1 MFRKT
6 TLQGLFAL
14 LISAAG
20 LSAAA
25 DSLYTQHIYWPDF
38 VAAKVELPLSPP
50 LPRGLWLVGWVS
62 GLVPEDTLQPA
73 ESAPPTG
80 LLLTADQARWV
91 VGHFPAM
98 LQQNVPDLRSWS
110 RVDAG
115 SRVIVFGR
123 EHAQTQLALP
133 SAAPLDWYIIN
144 YAAYQLRLLTGRR
157 LAAGLQTSTS
167 AAVTGRRI
175 RPILSADIAGQRVS
189 LKVAGNVT
197 INGGVRFQD
206 QEKSVT
212 NFRSDKRWDLE
223 IDQTQRFDITGS
235 VGDRIDVTI
244 HQDSENDFE
253 WENDLRITYK
263 GDEDEILQRIE
274 AGNISLALPGTQ
286 FATGAGGNSQGLFG
300 LKAISKLGPLDIT
313 TIASIQRSQKFIKS
327 NTLTEA
333 LVLQDRYYVRNRYF
347 FLDLDFRAEY
357 FPLNSNGIHTFI
369 RNRVVKQLEVY
380 QASSRTSREQ
390 LANTYSGTAY
400 IDPRNPTAHPD
411 SVEGLFQRLT
421 LNVDYV
427 PDYESGVIRLRVP
440 AQADA
445 IIAVAYSLGSAT
457 GQAGESIGDVGFI
470 ATDSLS
476 HVRLKLIKDRGQTA
490 SSATWALEFK
500 NVYSLGGININP
512 EGFDVKIFYLQG
524 TSRTD
529 RHEDSQTYLTK
540 FGLDLREN
548 ETQAGDPDDIIDIF
562 NTNIV
567 KLALGELHFPA
578 LLPFAYS
585 TEPGVATADKALLE
599 IYGYELQ
606 DSGGDFI
613 AVGDS
618 VPDMYYAPRK
628 MIQARFEIEI
638 QQSSKGASTFNLGF
652 NMVPGSE
659 TVKVNGQKLNRDVD
673 YTIDPFSNSLTI
685 KNMEQWVNPE
695 VTIEYEE
702 NTFISFDKK
711 VMLGSRIQWDLGD
724 QSFLGATG
732 LFYDQSIL
740 EERVD
745 VGSEPI
751 QNMLWDINGRLS
763 REVPLFTRLLDRLP
777 FIETDAISKFN
788 IEGEIAQ
795 VLPNPNPLGE
805 GFVDDFESAKRVTS
819 PTLQYRSWHQSAP
832 PVGKRLS
839 DRRKMAWWNPF
850 NDWPVQEIWPEREI
864 SAQAKNL
871 TTTILVLDAFFEQ
884 FGELPSDSMW
894 AGITYPLLSSDYD
907 QSQSK
912 FFEIWLRGFSGRLH
926 IDLGDISED
935 INGNGKIDT
944 EDELLPGTTEG
955 NGLLDE
961 GEDIGLDGCL
971 DVDEDGNGGCFGLND
986 DNDFNPDGSP
996 RIDEE
1001 LFDGIDNDGDGL
1013 IDEDI
1018 SGLRPGALLTD
1029 PNGDNWSNSGRND
1042 RNDFINGTEG
1052 NAATAD
1058 GTRPD
1063 TEDLNGTGSF
1073 APEVRNDYFTYSFLL
1088 DPNDIDFD
1096 PSLVGGRTFNLP
1108 PPANDTLA
1116 TGWRLFRIPMADF
1129 KPADDNMSVSWDNVQ
1144 NLRLWIDELGN
1155 ESYQIDITG
1164 RVQIA
1169 QIEFVGNEW
1178 QEIGLAAINSDT
1190 FTKVDSTLNLAVT
1203 VVNTEDNPDY
1213 TSPPNVRGDL
1223 DRINNIRR
1231 KEQALALDFR
1241 KRGLPPGFKGAVTK
1255 EIISRSNESTFL
1267 AYSQMALY
1275 VHGESFDDAP
1285 KLMTKDAT
1293 YYTFWMRMGLGKAV
1307 GEMYYEIRKP
1317 LYPGWDERNHLDINM
1332 DSLATLKLRGEPD
1345 TTIRVDDV
1353 EIPGYYLD
1361 DMLVLIKGEPSL
1373 DRIGRYTTGV
1383 INRHPTR
1390 TIRGRVFLDEFRL
1403 SKVKR
1408 DKGVA
1413 VRLSGSLKLADLLTT
1428 SFNYS
1433 RMDADF
1439 HNVQQKMV
1447 RNPVTSERFQ
1457 TSLQFNPDRFLP
1469 KAWGIKAPVSL
1480 NYNRSLKSPKY
1491 IPGSDILAGTV
1502 AETKEEF
1509 QQRAEQLAVKVSFAK
1524 SARSRSWLVRQ
1535 TLDRFT
1541 GGLTYQRK
1549 RSSNKEIKGL
1559 DERSFNTNLN
1569 YPIKFSD
1576 ENYIRPFK
1584 VLAGLPWL
1592 GKRIENIR
1600 IYYTPSQVQFAG
1612 TVTEILSTQ
1621 VNRTRADTTLERYK
1635 FNLKRSAQAQYRL
1648 SDRLVFDYSFNANST
1663 LDELRNAKLQALRE
1677 FDTGRDLQ
1685 INEQYSVK
1693 FDPLIFSWLNPKLN
1707 YRSQYQWTKNRPITD
1722 PNRGGAVAASGR
1734 LSGNLNL
1741 SLKSIVEVYYKPVTA
1756 RAGPRSRRSRR
1767 SRTAEQEAPEEI
1779 KNKRLE
1785 AVLKGLHGLTSRIMP
1800 ITLSY
1805 SRNNRT
1811 GEPAVRGQPGYPY
1824 RWGLRERS
1832 GLAPDDSTTGDLDLR
1847 RFSDDEDFSWK
1858 SGLKLGKSINL
1869 NVSRSWKRSS
1879 TTGRSAVTRN
1889 SSETFLL
1896 LSDQGDIGLPL
1907 VDWSLRWSGLEN
1919 LPLLKLLPWQISLEH
1934 AQVGSHVKNEQNQ
1947 QAPVNSYK
1955 RNFQPLLG
1963 LTITF
1968 KGGLSSNIRASRQ
1981 TTLDIKDSG
1990 DSKVSADQISGTLT
2004 YQHRGGFTIP
2014 IPFFR
2019 DIKLNNT
2026 VNFSLSVESSS
2037 TERQL
2042 RKGAATEF
2050 IRQNSERS
2058 LIIKPYIT
2066 YTFSD
2071 KITGSFRYIYTER
2084 ENDITGKTI
2093 TRNIGFDV
2101 NIAIKGS

>member
-1 MFRKT
+1 MFNKT
-6 TLQGLFAL
+6 TLQGLFAVL
-14 LISAAG
+14 LSTAG
-20 LSAAA
+20 LSGAA
-25 DSLYTQHIYWPDF
+25 DSLYTHHIYWPDF
-38 VAAKVELPLSPP
+38 VATKVELPLSRP
-50 LPRGLWLVGWVS
+50 LPKGLWLVGWVS
-62 GLVPEDTLQPA
+62 GLAPEDTLLPL
-73 ESAPPTG
+73 ESDLPTV
-80 LLLTADQARWV
+80 LLLTPDQARWV
-91 VGHFPAM
+91 VGHFPAL
-98 LQQNVPDLRSWS
+98 LQQNVPNLRRWS
-110 RVDAG
+110 RIDTA

-123 EHAQTQLALP
+123 EHVQSQLLLP
-133 SAAPLDWYIIN
+133 SAATLDWYIVH
-144 YAAYQLRLLTGRR
+144 YAAHRLRLLTRRR
-157 LAAGLQTSTS
+157 LAQSLQTPTV
-167 AAVTGRRI
+167 AAVTGQRTI
-175 RPILSADIAGQRVS
+175 ELLGADIAGQRVS

-197 INGGVRFQD
+197 FNGGVRFQD

-212 NFRSDKRWDLE
+212 NFRADKRWDLE

-286 FATGAGGNSQGLFG
+286 FATGVGGNSQGLFG
-300 LKAISKLGPLDIT
+300 LKAISKLGPLDLT
-313 TIASIQRSQKFIKS
+313 AIASIQRSQKFIKS

-333 LVLQDRYYVRNRYF
+333 LVIQDRYYVRNRYF
-347 FLDLDFRAEY
+347 FLDLDFRAGY
-357 FPLNSNGIHTFI
+357 FPLNSNGIRTFNA
-369 RNRVVKQLEVY
+369 NRVVKQLEVY
-380 QASSRTSREQ
+380 RASSRTSREQ
-390 LANTYSGTAY
+390 LADTYSGTAY

-427 PDYESGVIRLRVP
+427 PDYESGFIRLRVP
-440 AQADA
+440 VQDDV

-457 GQAGESIGDVGFI
+457 GLAVESIGDVGYI
-470 ATDSLS
+470 ATDSLA

-490 SSATWALEFK
+490 SSPTWPLEFK

-529 RHEDSQTYLTK
+529 RHEDGQTYLSK
-540 FGLDLREN
+540 FGLDLWEN
-548 ETQAGDPDDIIDIF
+548 ESQAGDPDDIVDVF

-567 KLALGELHFPA
+567 KLPQGELHFPA

-599 IYGYELQ
+599 IYGFELQ

-628 MIQARFEIEI
+628 MIQPRFEIEI

-711 VMLGSRIQWDLGD
+711 VMLGGRIQWDLDD

-763 REVPLFTRLLDRLP
+763 REVPLLTRLLDRLP

-864 SAQAKNL
+864 SAQANNL
-871 TTTILVLDAFFEQ
+871 TTTIMVLDVFFEQ
-884 FGELPSDSMW
+884 FGDIPSDSMW

-912 FFEIWLRGFSGRLH
+912 FFEIWLRGFKGRLH

-935 INGNGKIDT
+935 INLNGKIDT

-961 GEDIGLDGCL
+961 GEDVGLDGCR
-971 DVDEDGNGGCFGLND
+971 DVDEDGNGGCFQVD
-986 DNDFNPDGSP
+986 DDRDGTT
-996 RIDEE
+996 DEE
-1001 LFDGIDNDGDGL
+1001 IFDGIDNDGDGL

-1018 SGLRPGALLTD
+1018 SALRPGALLSD

-1088 DPNDIDFD
+1088 DPTDIDFD
-1096 PSLVGGRTFNLP
+1096 PSLVGGRTFNVP

-1144 NLRLWIDELGN
+1144 NLRLWIDGLGN
-1155 ESYQIDITG
+1155 ESYQTDITG

-1178 QEIGLAAINSDT
+1178 EEIGLAAIDSDI

-1267 AYSQMALY
+1267 AYSKMALY
-1275 VHGESFDDAP
+1275 VHGESFDANP
-1285 KLMTKDAT
+1285 KLMTVDAT

-1317 LYPGWDERNHLDINM
+1317 LYPGWDERNHLDIDM
-1332 DSLATLKLRGEPD
+1332 DALAQLKLREEPD
-1345 TTIRVDDV
+1345 TTIQVDDEPV
-1353 EIPGYYLD
+1353 PGYYLG
-1361 DMLVLIKGEPSL
+1361 DMLVLIKGDPSL

-1390 TIRGRVFLDEFRL
+1390 NIFGRVFLDEFRL
-1403 SKVKR
+1403 SNVKR
-1408 DKGVA
+1408 DKGLA

-1428 SFNYS
+1428 SFNYN
-1433 RMDADF
+1433 RTDADF
-1439 HNVQQKMV
+1439 HTVQQKIV

-1457 TSLQFNPDRFLP
+1457 TSLQINPDRFLP
-1469 KAWGIKAPVSL
+1469 KAWGVRAPVSV
-1480 NYNRSLKSPKY
+1480 NYTRSLKSPKY
-1491 IPGSDILAGTV
+1491 IPGRDILAGTV
-1502 AETKEEF
+1502 AETKEKF
-1509 QQRAEQLAVKVSFAK
+1509 QQRTEQMAVKFSFAK
-1524 SARSRSWLVRQ
+1524 SVRSPYWLVRQ
-1535 TLDRFT
+1535 TFDRIT
-1541 GGLTYQRK
+1541 GGVTYQRV

-1559 DERSFNTNLN
+1559 DARSFNTNLN

-1592 GKRIENIR
+1592 GKRVEDIR

-1621 VNRTRADTTLERYK
+1621 VNRARADTTLERYK

-1648 SDRLVFDYSFNANST
+1648 SDRLSFTYSFNANST
-1663 LDELRNAKLQALRE
+1663 LDELRDAKLQALQQ
-1677 FDTGRDLQ
+1677 FNTGRDLQ
-1685 INEQYSVK
+1685 INEQYGVK

-1707 YRSQYQWTKNRPITD
+1707 YQSQYQWTKNRPITD
-1722 PNRGGAVAASGR
+1722 PRRGGAVAASGR
-1734 LSGNLNL
+1734 LSANLNL
-1741 SLKSIVEVYYKPVTA
+1741 TLKSIVEVYYRPVTA
-1756 RAGPRSRRSRR
+1756 QTGPRARRNRR
-1767 SRTAEQEAPEEI
+1767 SRTGEQEAPEEI

-1785 AVLKGLHGLTSRIMP
+1785 ALLKRLHGLTSHILP

-1811 GEPAVRGQPGYPY
+1811 GEPAVRGQPGYAY
-1824 RWGLRERS
+1824 RLGLRELA
-1832 GLAPDDSTTGDLDLR
+1832 GLVPDVSTTGGLDLSR
-1847 RFSDDEDFSWK
+1847 ISADEDFSWR

-1869 NVSRSWKRSS
+1869 NVSRSWKNSS
-1879 TTGRSAVTRN
+1879 TRSRSAETHNR
-1889 SSETFLL
+1889 SETFLML
-1896 LSDQGDIGLPL
+1896 NDQGDIGLPL
-1907 VDWSLRWSGLEN
+1907 VDWSLRWSGLEM
-1919 LPLLKLLPWQISLEH
+1919 LPLLKLLPWQISLQH
-1934 AQVGSHVKNEQNQ
+1934 AQIGSHVKNEQNQ
-1947 QAPVNSYK
+1947 QAPVHIYK
-1955 RNFQPLLG
+1955 RNFQPLVG

-1981 TTLDIKDSG
+1981 ITLHIKDSG
-1990 DSKVSADQISGTLT
+1990 NTKVSADQISGTLT
-2004 YQHRGGFTIP
+2004 YQRRGGITIP

-2019 DIKLNNT
+2019 DFKLNNT
-2026 VNFSLSVESSS
+2026 VNFSLSVESSR
-2037 TERQL
+2037 TE
-2042 RKGAATEF
+2042 KEIWIGEATEF
-2050 IRQNSERS
+2050 VRTQSNRS
-2058 LIIKPYIT
+2058 LTIKPYIT

-2071 KITGSFRYIYTER
+2071 KITGSFRYTYTEQ
-2084 ENDITGKTI
+2084 EHYLTGKTI

-2101 NIAIKGS
+2101 NIAIRGS